1 MQYHDDGEK
10 ELDDLV
16 STWSLGAPAE
26 MFFRIKKKD
35 AHPYLDVHS
44 YDPHAEVV
52 MGSDFWAERMS
63 LNDSY
68 KRGFMNI
75 YRADKAAFFDANRA
89 KMNKDNFAP
98 WCLRLNLSHGDF
110 VVMHGAKIHAAYEVC
125 QLRSN
130 IRFTVCAV
138 DADLFCLA
146 YRCCRRS
153 TALCHD
159 RSLREAG
166 VDRSSRALA
175 RTPHPQ
181 TRRRLHW

>member
-35 AHPYLDVHS
+35 AHPHLDINT
-44 YDPHAEVV
+44 YDPHAEVI

-63 LNDSY
+63 INESY
-68 KRGFMNI
+68 QRGFMNL
-75 YRADKAAFFDANRA
+75 YNSEKAALFAANQAR
-89 KMNKDNFAP
+89 MNKDTFAP

-125 QLRSN
+125 QTRFDIN
-130 IRFTVCAV
+130 ILPCWT
-138 DADLFCLA
+138 LIFCLA

-153 TALCHD
+153 TTFCHD
-159 RSLREAG
+159 GSLREAG
-166 VDRSSRALA
+166 VDRA
-175 RTPHPQ
+175 
-181 TRRRLHW
+181 